1 MSLNYVFSCFK
12 FVELLIKITP
22 SVIKIECGTKI
33 LGNTCSQSISYF
45 KATRV
50 FNSQLTKKPS
60 SYIHRGFSVTLYLFD
75 FVWWR
80 GAFRTQSNIYNG
92 VFCETL
98 FRKKAPS
105 WTFGWVLSKPLWCM
119 FSQHLRK
126 YLMIF
131 L

>member
-1 MSLNYVFSCFK
+1 MDFLLGEKSCFGFLALTIFISYVFSCFK

-33 LGNTCSQSISYF
+33 LGNTCSQSISCF

-60 SYIHRGFSVTLYLFD
+60 SYIHRWSNVTLYLFD
-75 FVWWR
+75 FVWCR
-80 GAFRTQSNIYNG
+80 GAFRTQSDIYNG

-98 FRKKAPS
+98 FAKK
-105 WTFGWVLSKPLWCM
+105 L
-119 FSQHLRK
+119 HLGR
-126 YLMIF
+126 LAGF
-131 L
+131 